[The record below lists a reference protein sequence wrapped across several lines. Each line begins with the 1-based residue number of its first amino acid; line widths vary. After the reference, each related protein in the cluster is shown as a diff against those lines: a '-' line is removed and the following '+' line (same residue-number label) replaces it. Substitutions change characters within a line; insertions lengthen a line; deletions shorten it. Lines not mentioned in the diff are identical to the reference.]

1 MFWIQVASLEVVCD
15 RVPKWP
21 FGHLNFWRFMLI
33 YEGCVSPTEKVLLQK
48 RLSRTILKQ
57 INHKI

>member
-1 MFWIQVASLEVVCD
+1 MEVLCD

-33 YEGCVSPTEKVLLQK
+33 YEGCVSPTEKVPLQK
-48 RLSRTILKQ
+48 THSATPSNPKKELKTQ
-57 INHKI
+57 DYVT